1 MPRLVTHSYDVVAG
15 EIDTIE
21 LLQGRSIHDVI
32 DNIKAQAIEKAI
44 RAGADPGETN

>member
-1 MPRLVTHSYDVVAG
+1 MLRPVTHTYDVVAG